1 MEEMQMLKKVIV
13 IVLAMSILLCLAA
26 CGNETAP
33 VETDGNTTE
42 ESATESSEAAP
53 ISEPEISEPKET
65 KETVPDSSGEEERLS
80 ELIAETNPANKYE
93 ELAAALEI
101 CQTQFDL
108 AVASTEKA
116 GLSEDPTLS
125 GLIAEWGQQLGD
137 LRDYLKEHEGAS
149 EEELNALDEDADF
162 MYYADSFLPALTRLY
177 NMTSAIEKDPA
188 LWLKRYAAV
197 PEAEVEQVECDG
209 SWPEGYFFSDRV
221 PAIEPINDIMT
232 SASGGEYGFEDG
244 TEYSLSVV
252 SLEEEQARAYID
264 QLIEAGFQEVS
275 TTEAMGSFVWFG
287 RLNDN
292 DGHISAAILYDGN
305 AAGTAADPALLAQFY
320 DYDIIGVM
328 LDIGMIY

>member
-1 MEEMQMLKKVIV
+1 MLKKVIV

-65 KETVPDSSGEEERLS
+65 KETVPDSSSEEERLS

-93 ELAAALEI
+93 ELAAALDI

-116 GLSEDPTLS
+116 GLSEDPTLN

-149 EEELNALDEDADF
+149 DEELNALDEDADF

-177 NMTSAIEKDPA
+177 NMTSAIAEDPA
-188 LWLKRYAAV
+188 LWLEWYTLV
-197 PEAEVEQVECDG
+197 PEAETEQVECDS
-209 SWPEGYFFSDRV
+209 SWPEGYFFSERV
-221 PAIEPINDIMT
+221 PALESIDSFMMSET
-232 SASGGEYGFEDG
+232 GKEFGFEDG
-244 TEYSLSVV
+244 IEYSLSVA

-287 RLNDN
+287 RLNDSE
-292 DGHISAAILYDGN
+292 GHISAAILYDGN
-305 AAGTAADPALLAQFY
+305 AAGTAADPTFMAQFY
-320 DYDIIGVM
+320 NCDIVGVM